1 MHIFEKNVL
10 CHRSVL
16 IYNNFNKFVILQNE
30 NMQQIVFTAEIDS
43 VINVYNVHQSFF
55 FFGGGQ
61 NLHFIFTNFTQI
73 STDAC
78 VQKKNKYEFE
88 NLCFLK
94 CLAIKLSSCFSLR
107 HLFDTNIRFTILKS
121 RDRVKFDNWQKD
133 K

>member
-16 IYNNFNKFVILQNE
+16 IYSNFNKFVILQNE

-43 VINVYNVHQSFF
+43 VINVYNVHQSCFF
-55 FFGGGQ
+55 WGGGAKFAFYF
-61 NLHFIFTNFTQI
+61 HKFH
-73 STDAC
+73 TDFHRC

-94 CLAIKLSSCFSLR
+94 CLAIKLSSCFSSR

>member
-55 FFGGGQ
+55 WGGGGQ
-61 NLHFIFTNFTQI
+61 NLHFIFTNFT
-73 STDAC
+73 DFHRC
-78 VQKKNKYEFE
+78 VRLEKK
-88 NLCFLK
+88 
-94 CLAIKLSSCFSLR
+94 
-107 HLFDTNIRFTILKS
+107 
-121 RDRVKFDNWQKD
+121 
-133 K
+133 

>member
-30 NMQQIVFTAEIDS
+30 NMQQIVFTAEIDL
-43 VINVYNVHQSFF
+43 VINVYNVHQSGGFF
-55 FFGGGQ
+55 LGGGQ

-78 VQKKNKYEFE
+78 VLKKNKYEFE

-121 RDRVKFDNWQKD
+121 RDRVKFDNW
-133 K
+133 

>member
-55 FFGGGQ
+55 FWGGAKFAFYF
-61 NLHFIFTNFTQI
+61 HKFH
-73 STDAC
+73 TDFHRC
-78 VQKKNKYEFE
+78 VRLEKK
-88 NLCFLK
+88 
-94 CLAIKLSSCFSLR
+94 
-107 HLFDTNIRFTILKS
+107 
-121 RDRVKFDNWQKD
+121 
-133 K
+133 

>member
-16 IYNNFNKFVILQNE
+16 IYNFNKFVILQNE

-43 VINVYNVHQSFF
+43 VINVYNLHQSFF
-55 FFGGGQ
+55 WGGGQ

-78 VQKKNKYEFE
+78 V
-88 NLCFLK
+88 
-94 CLAIKLSSCFSLR
+94 
-107 HLFDTNIRFTILKS
+107 
-121 RDRVKFDNWQKD
+121 
-133 K
+133 

>member
-55 FFGGGQ
+55 LGGGKICI
-61 NLHFIFTNFTQI
+61 LFSQI
-73 STDAC
+73 SHRFPQIRAFR
-78 VQKKNKYEFE
+78 KKINM
-88 NLCFLK
+88 NLKIYAF
-94 CLAIKLSSCFSLR
+94 
-107 HLFDTNIRFTILKS
+107 
-121 RDRVKFDNWQKD
+121 
-133 K
+133 